1 MIEFPVTFGDDEYGC
16 PNAQLFPRT
25 THNLKLESPQKIE
38 PPTYIAG
45 IHEIAQSRKSGC
57 EISMQ
62 IPTPRKAGGPNIAQM
77 ATPHRST
84 IPENLVD
91 VILLCGGNSY
101 AGRLND
107 LETTERARRYPRFR
121 ADARPTCPRFPLH
134 VQTSMRNGWNKWF
147 PQSDLTAENCA
158 AANKENG
165 EVITKDIEYDIPGD
179 NNLSPTDFI
188 TSSESLGER
197 LYFEPRKMAPQLA
210 DQLSAHIRNIRSL
223 TDFTQFFRRYRK
235 DATDVGKNLSKL

>member
-62 IPTPRKAGGPNIAQM
+62 IPTPRKAGGPNIAQSRRNQKYR
-77 ATPHRST
+77 TTWRHRTGPKERCSRP
-84 IPENLVD
+84 IRRSPEVAAAREWQSPPLDNCILAENLVD
-91 VILLCGGNSY
+91 VILSDSSDGVCHLKMDIDPDY
-101 AGRLND
+101 AAAIRMPGASTISKPLKERVVTLDSARMLDHMPSLSPSTSRLACAT
-107 LETTERARRYPRFR
+107 LEQM
-121 ADARPTCPRFPLH
+121 
-134 VQTSMRNGWNKWF
+134 VS
-147 PQSDLTAENCA
+147 QSDLTAENCA

-165 EVITKDIEYDIPGD
+165 EVIT
-179 NNLSPTDFI
+179 
-188 TSSESLGER
+188 R
-197 LYFEPRKMAPQLA
+197 
-210 DQLSAHIRNIRSL
+210 H
-223 TDFTQFFRRYRK
+223 
-235 DATDVGKNLSKL
+235 